1 MALFNLG
8 TRSRSE
14 ERLVRLTR
22 KIVERSR
29 SEVTRR
35 LLGLRADMS
44 DSEARGYIRARA
56 AVVVHREVNLALGS
70 EKRLRPSDRHR
81 LIAMVTDALVN
92 GVFHEGVVSGHR
104 VAA

>member
-8 TRSRSE
+8 MRSRSE
-14 ERLVRLTR
+14 ERLAKLAKRV
-22 KIVERSR
+22 VERSR

-44 DSEARGYIRARA
+44 NSEARGYIRARA
-56 AVVVHREVNLALGS
+56 AVVVQREVNLALGR
-70 EKRLRPSDRHR
+70 EQRLRPSDRRR

-92 GVFHEGVVSGHR
+92 GVFHDGVTLGHR